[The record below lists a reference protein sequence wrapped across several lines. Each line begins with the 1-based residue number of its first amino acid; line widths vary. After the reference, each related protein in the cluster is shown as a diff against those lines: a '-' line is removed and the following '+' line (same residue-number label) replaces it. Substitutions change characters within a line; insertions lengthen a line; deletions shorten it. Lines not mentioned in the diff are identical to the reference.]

1 MAATRSTRLSTAL
14 SRLGPPGAVL
24 VAALFTDFL
33 IISTAGFDRSGPRGS
48 ELWLLPGI
56 AGLTACALAAPAR
69 PARSAW
75 TGSAVLV
82 ASSALVAGVQAA
94 SYTALLSGITFT
106 ETVAG
111 LVLLYHGVRVL
122 PTRGAVF
129 AGGALVLGTL
139 VAVRLRQGAVPGSSL
154 DEALLTGPALLVLT
168 VTAGLVGRDHTT
180 ERPGRFGRFGRFVL
194 RLRGQWPAAGV
205 LAGGLFF
212 ELVSVS
218 AQVRLTALLF
228 LFSLAGAVGALT
240 AVRRPVRAAVVFG
253 AVLTTTT
260 VVAWVLGGP
269 GVSGSVLYPSTGG
282 VPLGQVAS
290 GVVVV
295 VALVRQVPPR
305 RAGVLVGGMSAVVA
319 AVAVFHTAFGHATP
333 LRTLFV
339 GASLL
344 LGIAV
349 ATGLFLRARD
359 ADRART
365 LATAVHDAQTA
376 ERMAL
381 ARELHDVV
389 AHHVTGIVVQAQAAR
404 MVAARNPHAAVDA
417 LEGIEQAG
425 TDAMSA
431 MRRLV
436 RSMREQAQ
444 AGAGEFSA
452 RATTDPAADL
462 RTLIDS
468 ANHGVPTT
476 AELDLPADLPGEV
489 ARSVLRLV
497 QESLTNVGKHATG
510 ATAVRVRACTT
521 ADALHVEISDDGTG
535 LVGGPTDESGYGLV
549 GMRERVE
556 LMRGSLSAGPADD
569 GGWRVRAW
577 IPLAAGSAGAGT
589 EEGQ

>member
-1 MAATRSTRLSTAL
+1 MVTTRSTRLTTAL

-24 VAALFTDFL
+24 VAALLVDLL
-33 IISTAGFDRSGPRGS
+33 IISTAGFDRSGPRGA

-56 AGLTACALAAPAR
+56 AGLTACALTAPAR
-69 PARSAW
+69 PARAAW
-75 TGSAVLV
+75 AGSAVLV
-82 ASSALVAGVQAA
+82 ASSALISGVEAA
-94 SYTALLSGITFT
+94 SYTALLHGITFT

-111 LVLLYHGVRVL
+111 LVLLYHGVRAL
-122 PTRGAVF
+122 PTLDAVF

-139 VAVRLRQGAVPGSSL
+139 FTVGLRDRSVPGSSL
-154 DEALLTGPALLVLT
+154 DETLLAGPALLVLT
-168 VTAGLVGRDHTT
+168 VAAGVMARGHTT
-180 ERPGRFGRFGRFVL
+180 RRPGRVGTLL
-194 RLRGQWPAAGV
+194 REQWPAVGV
-205 LAGGLFF
+205 LAGGLFL
-212 ELVSVS
+212 ELTYVS
-218 AQVRLTALLF
+218 AQAPVTAVLF
-228 LFSLAGAVGALT
+228 PFSLAGAVGALT
-240 AVRRPVRAAVVFG
+240 ALRRPVRAAVVFG

-260 VVAWVLGGP
+260 VVAGVLGGP
-269 GVSGSVLYPSTGG
+269 GTGGHEVYPATGG
-282 VPLGQVAS
+282 VPFGQVAG

-295 VALVRQVPPR
+295 VALVRRVPPR
-305 RAGVLVGGMSAVVA
+305 RAGVLIGGMSAAVA
-319 AVAVFHTAFGHATP
+319 AVTVFHTAFGYAAP

-344 LGIAV
+344 LGVAV
-349 ATGLFLRARD
+349 AFGLFLRARD
-359 ADRART
+359 ADRTRT

-404 MVAARNPHAAVDA
+404 MVAEHNPHAAVDA

-425 TDAMSA
+425 TDAMTA

-436 RSMREQAQ
+436 RSMRGETQ
-444 AGAGEFSA
+444 AGAGGFSA

-476 AELDLPADLPGEV
+476 TELDLPADLPGEV

-510 ATAVRVRACTT
+510 ATAVTVRVCPT
-521 ADALHVEISDDGTG
+521 ADALHVEVSDDGTG
-535 LVGGPTDESGYGLV
+535 RDGETAEESGYGLV

-556 LMRGSLSAGPADD
+556 LLRGDLSAGPADE
-569 GGWRVRAW
+569 GGWRVRAR
-577 IPLAAGSAGAGT
+577 IPLVAGSAGAGR
-589 EEGQ
+589 EDGQ

>member
-1 MAATRSTRLSTAL
+1 MVTTRSTRLTTAL

-24 VAALFTDFL
+24 VAALLVDVL
-33 IISTAGFDRSGPRGS
+33 IISTAGFDGSGLRGS

-75 TGSAVLV
+75 AGSAVLV
-82 ASSALVAGVQAA
+82 ASSALISGVEAA
-94 SYTALLSGITFT
+94 SYTALLHGITVT

-111 LVLLYHGVRVL
+111 LVLLYHGVRAL
-122 PTRGAVF
+122 PTLDAVF
-129 AGGALVLGTL
+129 AGGALVLSTL
-139 VAVRLRQGAVPGSSL
+139 FSVGLRDRSVPGFSL
-154 DEALLTGPALLVLT
+154 DETLLAGSVLLVIT
-168 VTAGLVGRDHTT
+168 VAAGVVGRARTT
-180 ERPGRFGRFGRFVL
+180 ERPGRVGTLL
-194 RLRGQWPAAGV
+194 REQWPAVGV
-205 LAGGLFF
+205 LAGGLFL
-212 ELVSVS
+212 ELMSFSVQ
-218 AQVRLTALLF
+218 APPTAVLF
-228 LFSLAGAVGALT
+228 PFSLAGAAGAVT
-240 AVRRPVRAAVVFG
+240 AVRRPVRAAVLFG
-253 AVLTTTT
+253 TVLTATT
-260 VVAWVLGGP
+260 VVAGVVVGRGTFGP
-269 GVSGSVLYPSTGG
+269 SVYPATGG
-282 VPLGQVAS
+282 VPYGQVAA

-295 VALVRQVPPR
+295 VALVRLTPPR
-305 RAGVLVGGMSAVVA
+305 RAGMLIGGMSAVVA
-319 AVAVFHTAFGHATP
+319 AVAVLHTMFDDAPP

-344 LGIAV
+344 LGLAV
-349 ATGLFLRARD
+349 AFGLFLRARD
-359 ADRART
+359 TDRART

-404 MVAARNPHAAVDA
+404 VVAEHNPHAAVDA
-417 LEGIEQAG
+417 LEGIERAG
-425 TDAMSA
+425 TDAMTA

-444 AGAGEFSA
+444 AGAGGFSA

-489 ARSVLRLV
+489 ARSALRLV

-510 ATAVRVRACTT
+510 ATAVTVRACTT
-521 ADALHVEISDDGTG
+521 ADTLSVEIADDGTG
-535 LVGGPTDESGYGLV
+535 GVDGPTDESGYGLV

-556 LMRGSLSAGPADD
+556 LLRGSLSAGPADD

-577 IPLAAGSAGAGT
+577 IPLAAGPTGA
-589 EEGQ
+589 EREDGQ